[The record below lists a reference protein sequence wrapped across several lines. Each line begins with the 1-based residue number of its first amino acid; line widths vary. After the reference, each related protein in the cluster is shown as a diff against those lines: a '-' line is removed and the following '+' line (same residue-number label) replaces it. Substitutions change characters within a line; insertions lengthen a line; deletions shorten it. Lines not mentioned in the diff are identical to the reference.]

1 MGNGADGYR
10 RFLDGDNSGIIEIVR
25 EYRDGLLLYL
35 NSYVNNL
42 SIAEDCVQD
51 TFIKLVIKKP
61 KFREQS
67 SFKTWLYAIGRN
79 IAIDYFRKKSN
90 SISGSMDEHDDLVSD
105 TDLEREYLKEEQKI
119 ILYRTIKK
127 LKADYQQVL
136 ILKYFEDFSIREAAK
151 IMDKSKKQVENL
163 LYNSKKTLR
172 SELEKEGFIYDE
184 L

>member
-79 IAIDYFRKKSN
+79 IVIDYFRKKSN
-90 SISGSMDEHDDLVSD
+90 SIAGSLDEHEVLAAE

-136 ILKYFEDFSIREAAK
+136 ILTYFEDFSIREASK